1 MGIHPKPGQF
11 RFGNSIQR
19 LDIFGHPISVT
30 YRGDS
35 FFKTNLGAIFSIL
48 MFMFTLFYSVIQIGD
63 FLHVSNPDVISLEKH
78 INLRETDAKLFST
91 HQFNFGFEFIYY
103 NGTFNPFEVPENIA
117 SLYVKMET
125 EVNYGDGT
133 FDSNTTDI
141 DLIDCRILYP
151 ELITENILVAGSD
164 SRMFCL
170 DNEVARI

>member
-1 MGIHPKPGQF
+1 
-11 RFGNSIQR
+11 
-19 LDIFGHPISVT
+19 
-30 YRGDS
+30 
-35 FFKTNLGAIFSIL
+35 
-48 MFMFTLFYSVIQIGD
+48 
-63 FLHVSNPDVISLEKH
+63 
-78 INLRETDAKLFST
+78 
-91 HQFNFGFEFIYY
+91 
-103 NGTFNPFEVPENIA
+103 
-117 SLYVKMET
+117 MET